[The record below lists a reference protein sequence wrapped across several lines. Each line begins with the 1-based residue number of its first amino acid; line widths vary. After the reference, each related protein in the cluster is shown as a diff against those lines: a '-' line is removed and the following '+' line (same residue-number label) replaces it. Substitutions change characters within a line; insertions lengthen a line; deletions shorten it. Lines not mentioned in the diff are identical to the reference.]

1 MIFGKNTKQ
10 YLLGGGIVLSALII
24 LILVV
29 KYVPLDPTK
38 IAIEK
43 MEEKIHFEI
52 QPDLE
57 IENTKPKD
65 DMDSNKDVNLNLE
78 PTFDIIKL
86 GEDNTLVI
94 GGRAGINQKVK
105 IFNGDQLI
113 GEAITNQFGEFVFIE
128 ELAPG
133 YYDLN
138 LLSNGI
144 KSQKTVSIIAPDST
158 KILAKEGTKL
168 LPSESEAILA
178 TNEAEA
184 IVTSNEAEAIVTT
197 NEAEAIVPTREA
209 EAIVPTR
216 EAEAI
221 VPTKEAEAI
230 VTTNESEAIVTI
242 NNSDGTIEKVIQGA
256 SNSNEANNLSF
267 DSLSYTSEG
276 TLHLSGK
283 ALPGA
288 KVDVYIGKDLVGT
301 AFADEN
307 GFWNITLD
315 KPVKPGDYILR
326 FNEIENEKVI
336 ATLDTPIRQSDLS
349 EISISENAI
358 VVQPGNSLWRISR
371 RFYGRGVLYTL
382 IFKANNSQ
390 ISDPDLIYPGQI
402 FDIPRS
408 KEN

>member
-24 LILVV
+24 LLLVV

-38 IAIEK
+38 IVVETV
-43 MEEKIHFEI
+43 EEKIHFEVK
-52 QPDLE
+52 PNLE
-57 IENTKPKD
+57 IENIKPKD
-65 DMDSNKDVNLNLE
+65 DMDSNKDVNLILE
-78 PTFDIIKL
+78 PTFDVIKL

-184 IVTSNEAEAIVTT
+184 IV
-197 NEAEAIVPTREA
+197 PTREA

-230 VTTNESEAIVTI
+230 VTTNDSEAIVTI

-315 KPVKPGDYILR
+315 KPVKTGDYILR
-326 FNEIENEKVI
+326 FNEIQDEKVI

>member
-38 IAIEK
+38 MAIEK

-65 DMDSNKDVNLNLE
+65 DMDSNKDVNLILE
-78 PTFDIIKL
+78 PTFDVIKL

-94 GGRAGINQKVK
+94 GGRAGINQKVE

-113 GEAITNQFGEFVFIE
+113 GEVITNQFGEFVFIE

-144 KSQKTVSIIAPDST
+144 KSQKTVSIIAPDNT
-158 KILAKEGTKL
+158 KILAKEDTQL
-168 LPSESEAILA
+168 LASDS
-178 TNEAEA
+178 EA
-184 IVTSNEAEAIVTT
+184 IVTKNESEAIVTT
-197 NEAEAIVPTREA
+197 NGS
-209 EAIVPTR
+209 
-216 EAEAI
+216 
-221 VPTKEAEAI
+221 EAI

-242 NNSDGTIEKVIQGA
+242 NNPDGTIEKVIQGA

-326 FNEIENEKVI
+326 FNEIQDEKVI

>member
-65 DMDSNKDVNLNLE
+65 DMDSNKDVNLILE
-78 PTFDIIKL
+78 PTFDVIKL

-94 GGRAGINQKVK
+94 GGRAGINQKVE

-113 GEAITNQFGEFVFIE
+113 GEVITNQFGEFVFIE

-144 KSQKTVSIIAPDST
+144 KSQKTVSIIAPDNT
-158 KILAKEGTKL
+158 KILAKEDTQL
-168 LPSESEAILA
+168 LASDS
-178 TNEAEA
+178 
-184 IVTSNEAEAIVTT
+184 
-197 NEAEAIVPTREA
+197 
-209 EAIVPTR
+209 
-216 EAEAI
+216 
-221 VPTKEAEAI
+221 EAI

-242 NNSDGTIEKVIQGA
+242 NNPDGTIEKVIQGA

-288 KVDVYIGKDLVGT
+288 RVDVYIGKDLVGT

>member
-24 LILVV
+24 LLLVV

-38 IAIEK
+38 IVVETV
-43 MEEKIHFEI
+43 EEKIHFEVK
-52 QPDLE
+52 PNLE
-57 IENTKPKD
+57 IENIKPKD

-113 GEAITNQFGEFVFIE
+113 GEVITNQFGEFVFIE

-184 IVTSNEAEAIVTT
+184 IV
-197 NEAEAIVPTREA
+197 PTREA

-221 VPTKEAEAI
+221 VPTKEA
-230 VTTNESEAIVTI
+230 EAIVTI

-326 FNEIENEKVI
+326 FNEIQDEKVI

-349 EISISENAI
+349 EISIAENAI

>member
-24 LILVV
+24 LLLVV

-38 IAIEK
+38 IVVETV
-43 MEEKIHFEI
+43 EEKIHFEVK
-52 QPDLE
+52 PNLE
-57 IENTKPKD
+57 IENIKPKD
-65 DMDSNKDVNLNLE
+65 DMDSNKDVNLILE

-113 GEAITNQFGEFVFIE
+113 GEVITNQFGEFVFIE

-178 TNEAEA
+178 
-184 IVTSNEAEAIVTT
+184 T

-326 FNEIENEKVI
+326 FNEIQDEKVI

>member
-24 LILVV
+24 LLLVV

-38 IAIEK
+38 MAIEK

-144 KSQKTVSIIAPDST
+144 KSQKTVSIIAPDNT
-158 KILAKEGTKL
+158 KILAKEDTQL
-168 LPSESEAILA
+168 LASDS
-178 TNEAEA
+178 EA
-184 IVTSNEAEAIVTT
+184 IVTKNESEAIVTT
-197 NEAEAIVPTREA
+197 NGS
-209 EAIVPTR
+209 
-216 EAEAI
+216 
-221 VPTKEAEAI
+221 EAI

-242 NNSDGTIEKVIQGA
+242 NNPDGTIEKVIQGA

-288 KVDVYIGKDLVGT
+288 RVDVYIGKDLVGT

-326 FNEIENEKVI
+326 FNEIQDEKVI

>member
-65 DMDSNKDVNLNLE
+65 DMDSNKDVNLILE
-78 PTFDIIKL
+78 PTFDVIKL

-94 GGRAGINQKVK
+94 GGRAGINQKVE

-113 GEAITNQFGEFVFIE
+113 GEVITNQFGEFVFIE

-168 LPSESEAILA
+168 LPSESE
-178 TNEAEA
+178 
-184 IVTSNEAEAIVTT
+184 VIVTT
-197 NEAEAIVPTREA
+197 NEAEAIVPTN
-209 EAIVPTR
+209 
-216 EAEAI
+216 
-221 VPTKEAEAI
+221 EAEAI
-230 VTTNESEAIVTI
+230 VTTNEAEAIVTI

-326 FNEIENEKVI
+326 FNEIQDEKVI

>member
-24 LILVV
+24 LLLVV

-38 IAIEK
+38 IVVETV
-43 MEEKIHFEI
+43 EEKIHFEVK
-52 QPDLE
+52 PNLE
-57 IENTKPKD
+57 IENIKPKD

-113 GEAITNQFGEFVFIE
+113 GEVITNQFGEFVFIE

-144 KSQKTVSIIAPDST
+144 KSQKTVSIIAPDNT
-158 KILAKEGTKL
+158 KILAKEDTQL
-168 LPSESEAILA
+168 LASDS
-178 TNEAEA
+178 EA
-184 IVTSNEAEAIVTT
+184 IVTKNESEAIVTT
-197 NEAEAIVPTREA
+197 NGS
-209 EAIVPTR
+209 
-216 EAEAI
+216 
-221 VPTKEAEAI
+221 EAI

-242 NNSDGTIEKVIQGA
+242 NNPDGTIEKVIQGA

-288 KVDVYIGKDLVGT
+288 RVDVYIGKDLVGT

>member
-65 DMDSNKDVNLNLE
+65 DMDSNKDVNLILE
-78 PTFDIIKL
+78 PTFDVIKL

-94 GGRAGINQKVK
+94 GGRAGINQKVE

-113 GEAITNQFGEFVFIE
+113 GEVITNQFGEFVFIE

-144 KSQKTVSIIAPDST
+144 KSQKTVSIIAPDNT
-158 KILAKEGTKL
+158 KILAKEDTQL
-168 LPSESEAILA
+168 LASDS
-178 TNEAEA
+178 EA
-184 IVTSNEAEAIVTT
+184 IVTKNESEAIVTT
-197 NEAEAIVPTREA
+197 NESEAIVTTNGS
-209 EAIVPTR
+209 EAIVTTN
-216 EAEAI
+216 ESEAI
-221 VPTKEAEAI
+221 VTTNESEAI

-242 NNSDGTIEKVIQGA
+242 NNPDGTIEKVIQGA

-288 KVDVYIGKDLVGT
+288 RVDVYIGKDLVGT

>member
-38 IAIEK
+38 MAIEK

-65 DMDSNKDVNLNLE
+65 DMDSNKDVNLILE
-78 PTFDIIKL
+78 PTFDVIKL

-94 GGRAGINQKVK
+94 GGRAGINQKVE

-113 GEAITNQFGEFVFIE
+113 GEVITNQFGEFVFIE

-184 IVTSNEAEAIVTT
+184 IV
-197 NEAEAIVPTREA
+197 
-209 EAIVPTR
+209 PTR

-230 VTTNESEAIVTI
+230 VTTNEAEAIVTI

-288 KVDVYIGKDLVGT
+288 RVDVYIGKDLVGT

>member
-38 IAIEK
+38 MAIEK

-65 DMDSNKDVNLNLE
+65 DMNSNKDVNLILE
-78 PTFDIIKL
+78 PTFDVIKL

-94 GGRAGINQKVK
+94 GGRAGINQKVE

-113 GEAITNQFGEFVFIE
+113 GEVITNQFGEFVFIE

-144 KSQKTVSIIAPDST
+144 KSQKSVSIIAPDNT
-158 KILAKEGTKL
+158 KILAKEDTQL
-168 LPSESEAILA
+168 LASDS
-178 TNEAEA
+178 EA
-184 IVTSNEAEAIVTT
+184 IVTKNESEAIVTT
-197 NEAEAIVPTREA
+197 NGS
-209 EAIVPTR
+209 
-216 EAEAI
+216 
-221 VPTKEAEAI
+221 EAI

-326 FNEIENEKVI
+326 FNEIQDEKVI

>member
-24 LILVV
+24 LLLVV

-38 IAIEK
+38 IVVETV
-43 MEEKIHFEI
+43 EEKIHFEVK
-52 QPDLE
+52 PNLE
-57 IENTKPKD
+57 IENIKPKD
-65 DMDSNKDVNLNLE
+65 DMDSNKDVNLILE

-94 GGRAGINQKVK
+94 GGRAGINQKVE

-113 GEAITNQFGEFVFIE
+113 GEVITNQFGEFVFIE

-178 TNEAEA
+178 
-184 IVTSNEAEAIVTT
+184 T

>member
-65 DMDSNKDVNLNLE
+65 DMDSNKDVNLILE
-78 PTFDIIKL
+78 PTFDVIKL

-94 GGRAGINQKVK
+94 GGRAGINQKVE

-113 GEAITNQFGEFVFIE
+113 GEVITNQFGEFVFIE

-168 LPSESEAILA
+168 LPSESE
-178 TNEAEA
+178 
-184 IVTSNEAEAIVTT
+184 VIVTT
-197 NEAEAIVPTREA
+197 NEAEAIVPTN
-209 EAIVPTR
+209 
-216 EAEAI
+216 
-221 VPTKEAEAI
+221 EAEAI
-230 VTTNESEAIVTI
+230 VTTNEAEAIVTI

-326 FNEIENEKVI
+326 FNEIQDEKVI

-349 EISISENAI
+349 EISIAENAI

>member
-1 MIFGKNTKQ
+1 M
-10 YLLGGGIVLSALII
+10 S
-24 LILVV
+24 
-29 KYVPLDPTK
+29 
-38 IAIEK
+38 
-43 MEEKIHFEI
+43 
-52 QPDLE
+52 
-57 IENTKPKD
+57 
-65 DMDSNKDVNLNLE
+65 
-78 PTFDIIKL
+78 
-86 GEDNTLVI
+86 
-94 GGRAGINQKVK
+94 
-105 IFNGDQLI
+105 
-113 GEAITNQFGEFVFIE
+113 
-128 ELAPG
+128 
-133 YYDLN
+133 
-138 LLSNGI
+138 
-144 KSQKTVSIIAPDST
+144 
-158 KILAKEGTKL
+158 
-168 LPSESEAILA
+168 
-178 TNEAEA
+178 
-184 IVTSNEAEAIVTT
+184 
-197 NEAEAIVPTREA
+197 
-209 EAIVPTR
+209 
-216 EAEAI
+216 
-221 VPTKEAEAI
+221 
-230 VTTNESEAIVTI
+230 TNESEAIVTI

-326 FNEIENEKVI
+326 FNEIQDEKVI

-349 EISISENAI
+349 EISIAENAI

>member
-1 MIFGKNTKQ
+1 M
-10 YLLGGGIVLSALII
+10 S
-24 LILVV
+24 
-29 KYVPLDPTK
+29 
-38 IAIEK
+38 
-43 MEEKIHFEI
+43 
-52 QPDLE
+52 
-57 IENTKPKD
+57 
-65 DMDSNKDVNLNLE
+65 
-78 PTFDIIKL
+78 
-86 GEDNTLVI
+86 
-94 GGRAGINQKVK
+94 
-105 IFNGDQLI
+105 
-113 GEAITNQFGEFVFIE
+113 
-128 ELAPG
+128 
-133 YYDLN
+133 
-138 LLSNGI
+138 
-144 KSQKTVSIIAPDST
+144 
-158 KILAKEGTKL
+158 
-168 LPSESEAILA
+168 

-184 IVTSNEAEAIVTT
+184 IVST
-197 NEAEAIVPTREA
+197 NEAEAIVS
-209 EAIVPTR
+209 
-216 EAEAI
+216 
-221 VPTKEAEAI
+221 
-230 VTTNESEAIVTI
+230 TNESEAIVTI

-326 FNEIENEKVI
+326 FNEIQDEKVI

-349 EISISENAI
+349 EISIAENAI